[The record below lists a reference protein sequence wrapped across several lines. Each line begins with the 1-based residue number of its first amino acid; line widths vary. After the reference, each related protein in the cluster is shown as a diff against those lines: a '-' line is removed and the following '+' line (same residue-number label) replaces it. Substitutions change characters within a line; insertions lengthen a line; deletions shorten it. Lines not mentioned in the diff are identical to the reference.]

1 MGGWVGVCGGR
12 RGGGGEAVVCT
23 VFFPV
28 QQKLWA
34 AELTAASALLSI
46 FSHFKPRERTKAG
59 S

>member
-1 MGGWVGVCGGR
+1 MGGWVVWASAGGGR
-12 RGGGGEAVVCT
+12 EGGGVVCA

-28 QQKLWA
+28 RQKLWA

-46 FSHFKPRERTKAG
+46 FSHFKPRARTKAG